1 MRRWII
7 TLMLLLALV
16 GIGWLTVD
24 RNHASGAADVNR
36 TPVIVEL
43 FTSQGCSSCPP
54 ADEVLLTL
62 QTLQPVEG
70 AEIIALS
77 EHVDY
82 WNRLGWADP
91 FSSPIFS
98 ERQNRYARALG
109 TNRIY
114 TPQMVVDGQ
123 TEFIGSRA
131 QAARQAVARAASVP
145 KGRVVVVVG
154 SPSPK
159 GETVTLHLRGEQIPR
174 VTPNDSAELWL
185 AITEDGLTTEVRRGE
200 NAHRRLR
207 HTAVVRQ
214 LQRLRDLPE
223 IASGL
228 FVEDTRV
235 RLSPDWQRNKLRAV
249 AFVQERT
256 SGRILAAGQAPL
268 VTSSSSAAPA
278 PDP

>member
-1 MRRWII
+1 MRRWTI

-16 GIGWLTVD
+16 GIGLLTAD
-24 RNHASGAADVNR
+24 RNHASGTSAVNR
-36 TPVIVEL
+36 MPVIVEL

-62 QTLQPVEG
+62 QTLQPVAG

-82 WNRLGWADP
+82 WNQLGWADS

-131 QAARQAVARAASVP
+131 HAARQAVAGAASVA
-145 KGRVVVVVG
+145 KGRVVVVGG

-159 GETVTLHLRGEQIPR
+159 TQTVTLHLRGEQIPR
-174 VTPNDSAELWL
+174 VTPNDSGELWL

-207 HTAVVRQ
+207 DTAVVRQ
-214 LQRLRDLPE
+214 LQPLRDLPE
-223 IASGL
+223 VASGL
-228 FVEDTRV
+228 FVADTRI
-235 RLSPDWQRNKLRAV
+235 RLAPDWQRNKLRAV

-256 SGRILAAGQAPL
+256 SRRILVAGKAPL
-268 VTSSSSAAPA
+268 ATSSPPS
-278 PDP
+278 

>member
-1 MRRWII
+1 MRRWTI
-7 TLMLLLALV
+7 TLILLLALV
-16 GIGWLTVD
+16 GMGLGLLTAD
-24 RNHASGAADVNR
+24 RNHASGASDVNR

-62 QTLQPVEG
+62 QTLQPVAG

-109 TNRIY
+109 TNQIY

-131 QAARQAVARAASVP
+131 DAARQAVARAASVA
-145 KGRVVVVVG
+145 KGRVVVVVVG
-154 SPSPK
+154 SLSLK
-159 GETVTLHLRGEQIPR
+159 SQTVTLHLRGEQIPR
-174 VTPNDSAELWL
+174 VTPSDSAELWL
-185 AITEDGLTTEVRRGE
+185 AITEDDLTTEVSRGE

-223 IASGL
+223 VASGL
-228 FVEDTRV
+228 FVADTDI
-235 RLSPDWQRNKLRAV
+235 RLAPDWQRNKLRAV

-256 SGRILAAGQAPL
+256 SRRILAAGQAPL
-268 VTSSSSAAPA
+268 ATASSSF
-278 PDP
+278 